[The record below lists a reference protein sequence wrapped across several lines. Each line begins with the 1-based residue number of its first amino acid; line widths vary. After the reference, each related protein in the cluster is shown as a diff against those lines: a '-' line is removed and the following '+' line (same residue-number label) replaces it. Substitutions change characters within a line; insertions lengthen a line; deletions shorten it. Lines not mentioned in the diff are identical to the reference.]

1 MKPLD
6 GVPGIAGVAVGGV
19 RPDRTGEPQL
29 QPPGAG
35 GGLPLP
41 GRAPPGGGVET
52 WQPPPL
58 DATTALRVL
67 VQELRSALVARLPPP
82 ANGFPPLPP
91 PPLLV
96 DDPGNAVAEVLRWWQ
111 GVLATATPAE
121 RVALSSA
128 LGRVAPQAVN
138 ESTTQAAAFLARSA
152 PPGAAMPDFAPL
164 LGTAA
169 SQLSRALAAAAGWG
183 ERFAERPGS
192 AAVAAV
198 VTPPAEESP
207 PGTPTLLYAP
217 PGTTANPREVRR
229 PPRRRRKG
237 DDAGRILPV
246 EPREGSG
253 ERGAAADDPAPA
265 GDDERDE
272 DR

>member
-19 RPDRTGEPQL
+19 RPDRTGEPLL
-29 QPPGAG
+29 QPPGTG
-35 GGLPLP
+35 TGLPLP
-41 GRAPPGGGVET
+41 ARAPPGGGVET
-52 WQPPPL
+52 WQPPHL

-67 VQELRSALVARLPPP
+67 VQELRSALVARLPAP

-121 RVALSSA
+121 RVALSAA
-128 LGRVAPQAVN
+128 LGRLAPQAVS

-152 PPGAAMPDFAPL
+152 PPGAPVPDFAPL
-164 LGTAA
+164 LGAAA

-183 ERFAERPGS
+183 ERLAERQGS
-192 AAVAAV
+192 ASAAFV
-198 VTPPAEESP
+198 PAQPDESP

-217 PGTTANPREVRR
+217 PGTAASPREVRR
-229 PPRRRRKG
+229 PPRRRRKD
-237 DDAGRILPV
+237 DDAERILPV

-253 ERGAAADDPAPA
+253 ERGTAADHPAPA
-265 GDDERDE
+265 GDEERDE
-272 DR
+272 EGR